1 MVPALA
7 GMRNRIIIIVVTALA
22 IAAACSSSKS
32 SGKADAKAT
41 VDAFSSSCGQPGDTG
56 NDKGVGKFCTTL
68 DDCLNNQM
76 ATLCSIIG
84 DSTTHFCTTTCTCPS
99 GSGSNCTATNCGMNA
114 TCTCNS
120 SNECGCTPN
129 SCLN

>member
-1 MVPALA
+1 
-7 GMRNRIIIIVVTALA
+7 MRNRINIILVIALA
-22 IAAACSSSKS
+22 VAAACSSSKS
-32 SGKADAKAT
+32 PSKPDAKMI
-41 VDAFSSSCGQPGDTG
+41 DAFTSACGQPGDTG

-68 DDCLNNQM
+68 DDCLGNQM
-76 ATLCSIIG
+76 ATLCSIVG

-99 GSGSNCTATNCGMNA
+99 GGGSNCQATNCGMNA

-129 SCLN
+129 SCL